1 MSLHLFVSSLISVIN
16 VLWFSAYKS
25 LVSLGRL
32 IPRYFILYV
41 AMVNGI
47 VSLIYVSDFSLLV
60 YKIAKDSLKSP

>member
-1 MSLHLFVSSLISVIN
+1 MFYSFLYIDLLFFLDKFI
-16 VLWFSAYKS
+16 LK
-25 LVSLGRL
+25 
-32 IPRYFILYV
+32 YFILYV

>member
-1 MSLHLFVSSLISVIN
+1 MSLHLFLSSLISVIN
-16 VLWFSAYKS
+16 VLWFSAYRS
-25 LVSLGRL
+25 LVSLGRF

>member
-47 VSLIYVSDFSLLV
+47 VSLIDVSDFSLLV